1 MGTILASHLMA
12 PTRSGRARSSVP
24 IRFHQLLANAWKR
37 HQEQRIERAV
47 LALDHQGVADDY
59 RHAANRG
66 R

>member
-12 PTRSGRARSSVP
+12 PTRSGPVRSSVP
-24 IRFHQLLANAWKR
+24 IRLHQFLAYAWKR

-59 RHAANRG
+59 RQAANRC